1 LEITLD
7 VARLPHRAHFTARFS
22 DPASW
27 QRTSVTAWHF
37 LQRNS
42 KSGIVLFKTSAPN
55 GEGTRLNYSTTDKN
69 VKSCKPNRK
78 VKYSWVSYGVKHELL
93 TYFRSSVVPHG
104 QREREVVLSLWTK
117 YSGLPTGTGRRPDPK
132 TSVPTV
138 QVVQVGQLVPVVPKV
153 SNVSDG

>member
-1 LEITLD
+1 M
-7 VARLPHRAHFTARFS
+7 
-22 DPASW
+22 
-27 QRTSVTAWHF
+27 
-37 LQRNS
+37 
-42 KSGIVLFKTSAPN
+42 
-55 GEGTRLNYSTTDKN
+55 
-69 VKSCKPNRK
+69 
-78 VKYSWVSYGVKHELL
+78 YSWVSYGVKHELL